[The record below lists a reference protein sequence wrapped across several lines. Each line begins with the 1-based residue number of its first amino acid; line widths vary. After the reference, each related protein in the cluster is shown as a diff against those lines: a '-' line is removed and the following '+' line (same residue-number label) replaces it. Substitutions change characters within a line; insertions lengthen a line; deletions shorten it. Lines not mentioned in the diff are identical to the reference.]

1 MEEKQTVIIVN
12 EYGKE
17 EEVELV
23 DIMSSKDQTKEYMI
37 YRKLG
42 SKTPQEGDMVEL
54 SVVRIKNTEHGLVLE
69 HIANEEEWRE
79 VEQQIHEQEPKK
91 TEIERLDVFPYT
103 GTGE

>member
-23 DIMSSKDQTKEYMI
+23 DIMSSKDHTKEYMI

-42 SKTPQEGDMVEL
+42 SKTPQEGDM
-54 SVVRIKNTEHGLVLE
+54 VLE

-103 GTGE
+103 GTGA

>member
-1 MEEKQTVIIVN
+1 MKEKQTVIIVN

-42 SKTPQEGDMVEL
+42 S
-54 SVVRIKNTEHGLVLE
+54 NTV
-69 HIANEEEWRE
+69 
-79 VEQQIHEQEPKK
+79 
-91 TEIERLDVFPYT
+91 
-103 GTGE
+103 

>member
-23 DIMSSKDQTKEYMI
+23 DIMSSKDHTKVYMI

-54 SVVRIKNTEHGLVLE
+54 SVARIKNTEHGLVLE

-103 GTGE
+103 GTGA